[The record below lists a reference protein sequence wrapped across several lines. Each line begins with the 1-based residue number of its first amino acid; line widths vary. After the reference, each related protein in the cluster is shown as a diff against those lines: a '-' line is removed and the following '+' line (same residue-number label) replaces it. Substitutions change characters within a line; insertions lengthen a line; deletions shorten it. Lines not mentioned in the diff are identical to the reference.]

1 METPDTILALKSIML
16 DTVILNDLSMCTD
29 GYFKIT
35 KPARLDI
42 SPYKYHPRDFIDLFE
57 PPLYLDGSQLNNLLV
72 HNHLK
77 IKWLAIFAHACHY

>member
-42 SPYKYHPRDFIDLFE
+42 SHINITPSFIDLFE
-57 PPLYLDGSQLNNLLV
+57 PPLYLDGSQLG
-72 HNHLK
+72 
-77 IKWLAIFAHACHY
+77 ATY